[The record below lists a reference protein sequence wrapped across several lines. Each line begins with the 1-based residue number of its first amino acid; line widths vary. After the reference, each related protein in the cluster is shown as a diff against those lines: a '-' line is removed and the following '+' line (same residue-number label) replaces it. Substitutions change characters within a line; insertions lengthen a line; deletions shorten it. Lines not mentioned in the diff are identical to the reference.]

1 MYLYKN
7 KHFDLVFPMKASKF
21 FIECADCDIKNKAL
35 FGNLCSKS
43 LDKISYNKSC
53 AEYKKGQV
61 LFHEGTRPLG
71 VFCVNKGKIKIYK
84 IGFDGKEQIIQISKP
99 GDLLGYKAMIS
110 EETYPV
116 TAEALEDTKVCFV
129 PKGDFL
135 DILTDSSEFN
145 HVLLKEACRE
155 LGLMADSLTSL
166 AQKSVRERLAVALLM
181 LKDTYG
187 IDGTDD
193 GLVEI
198 NLTRE
203 DLANIVGTATETVI
217 RLLHDFKQENLIE
230 TKGRKI
236 RVLEP
241 KKLIKIGQLY

>member
-1 MYLYKN
+1 
-7 KHFDLVFPMKASKF
+7 MKSSKF
-21 FIECADCDIKNKAL
+21 FIECSDCQVKGRSKFA
-35 FGNLCSKS
+35 GLCEKD
-43 LDKISYNKSC
+43 LDSISYNKSC

-71 VFCVNKGKIKIYK
+71 VFCINHGKIKVYK
-84 IGFDGKEQIIQISKP
+84 VGFDGKEQIIQISKP

-135 DILTDSSEFN
+135 SILDEAPSFN
-145 HVLLKEACRE
+145 NMLLREACKE
-155 LGLMADSLTSL
+155 LGIMADSLTSL

-187 IDGTDD
+187 VDGIDD
-193 GLVEI
+193 GPVEI

-217 RLLHDFKQENLIE
+217 RLLHDFKQEKLIE

-241 KKLIKIGQLY
+241 KQLIKIGQLY